1 MCRITG
7 FISPTH
13 NQSDL
18 LRMRDSMHRGGPDD
32 SGIYHDPAQ
41 HVFLGHRRLAL
52 IDLSP
57 AGHQPMSEATG
68 RLQIVYNGEIYNFKE
83 IKSELISLGRSF
95 HSLSDTEVILQS
107 YLQWGTNC
115 FDRFNGMFALAL
127 YDKLENKL
135 ILARDHAG
143 IKPLYYSIQ
152 KDQIYFASEIKAFKA
167 LKPDWKERSDWKVY
181 FLAFGHLPEPIT
193 TLEGVVPLPKG
204 TFLEYNLEDKKH
216 TVKRYYHYTH
226 TAYTQHKPE
235 EIFDELRTVLKAAV
249 QRHLISD
256 APIGLFL
263 SGGIDSS
270 LLTLLAQPHL
280 GNHLKTLSIYF
291 SEEKYSEKKYQ
302 DIIIKKT
309 GAHHQSFLV
318 TAQVFNHSL
327 PDALSAM
334 DQPTTDG
341 INSYFISKYAH
352 EYGLTAVLS
361 GIGADELFGGYP
373 SIKMSAWKTALQKL
387 PSSILSLSSHAQAD
401 RFKKIAYLTHSSS
414 TYDYLFYRGLH
425 DTLTISDILD
435 MDESEVIHKL
445 DAIHPIHWNGETPK
459 EKASDIEY
467 HLYMQNQLLRD
478 ADFMSMWHALEIRVP
493 FLDKNVIALARSL
506 PPALRFSDV
515 KPKYA
520 LTEAFKD
527 ILPIEIWNRPKQGF
541 TFPFAMWMKDSELAK
556 PANKKEEKYFQQFES
571 GKMSWSR
578 YWGMKLCGFNFVNS
592 NTLNN

>member
-83 IKSELISLGRSF
+83 IKSELISL
-95 HSLSDTEVILQS
+95 
-107 YLQWGTNC
+107 
-115 FDRFNGMFALAL
+115 
-127 YDKLENKL
+127 
-135 ILARDHAG
+135 
-143 IKPLYYSIQ
+143 SIQ
-152 KDQIYFASEIKAFKA
+152 KIKSTCIRDQSIQSAEARLERKIRLESVFFLPGIC
-167 LKPDWKERSDWKVY
+167 PDRSLLWKVWSHY
-181 FLAFGHLPEPIT
+181 PKEHFSNTTWRIKNTLLKGIT
-193 TLEGVVPLPKG
+193 ITHILLILSINPK
-204 TFLEYNLEDKKH
+204 KS
-216 TVKRYYHYTH
+216 
-226 TAYTQHKPE
+226 
-235 EIFDELRTVLKAAV
+235 FDELRTVLKAAV

-270 LLTLLAQPHL
+270 LLTLLAQPVL
-280 GNHLKTLSIYF
+280 GDHLKTLSIYF

-373 SIKMSAWKTALQKL
+373 SIKMSAWKTAFSKTTQQYSFLIIPC
-387 PSSILSLSSHAQAD
+387 PS
-401 RFKKIAYLTHSSS
+401 
-414 TYDYLFYRGLH
+414 
-425 DTLTISDILD
+425 
-435 MDESEVIHKL
+435 
-445 DAIHPIHWNGETPK
+445 
-459 EKASDIEY
+459 
-467 HLYMQNQLLRD
+467 
-478 ADFMSMWHALEIRVP
+478 
-493 FLDKNVIALARSL
+493 RS
-506 PPALRFSDV
+506 F
-515 KPKYA
+515 
-520 LTEAFKD
+520 
-527 ILPIEIWNRPKQGF
+527 
-541 TFPFAMWMKDSELAK
+541 
-556 PANKKEEKYFQQFES
+556 
-571 GKMSWSR
+571 
-578 YWGMKLCGFNFVNS
+578 
-592 NTLNN
+592 